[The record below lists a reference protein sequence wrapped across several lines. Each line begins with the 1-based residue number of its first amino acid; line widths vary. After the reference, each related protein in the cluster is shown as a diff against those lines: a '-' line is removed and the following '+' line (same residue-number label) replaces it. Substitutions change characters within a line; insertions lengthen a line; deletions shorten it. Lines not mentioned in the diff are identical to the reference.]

1 MHTQANHYR
10 DVTRRVGLGRVGP
23 PAARA
28 AAPPTSESLS
38 LLPRLPVT
46 VTFAAALWYSG
57 PGQCHGDR
65 QSIRG
70 PGAGAIMTLTLDS
83 MIMAAAA
90 AAAQSQFFDRIRIQ
104 HLDSESESLAPA
116 GGSPTV
122 LRVGGSLA
130 QWHRRRGRDRDCQ
143 RGRAIT
149 PAPAEA
155 S

>member
-1 MHTQANHYR
+1 
-10 DVTRRVGLGRVGP
+10 
-23 PAARA
+23 
-28 AAPPTSESLS
+28 
-38 LLPRLPVT
+38 
-46 VTFAAALWYSG
+46 
-57 PGQCHGDR
+57 
-65 QSIRG
+65 
-70 PGAGAIMTLTLDS
+70 MTLTLDS
-83 MIMAAAA
+83 MIMAA

-130 QWHRRRGRDRDCQ
+130 QRHRRRGRDRDCQ